1 MSDYR
6 EQDSF
11 LGPLVYILF
20 SRILNLILNQP
31 NKIDTTIFSFIK
43 EKFETNK

>member
-20 SRILNLILNQP
+20 LYIANLILNQL

-43 EKFETNK
+43 EEFEADK